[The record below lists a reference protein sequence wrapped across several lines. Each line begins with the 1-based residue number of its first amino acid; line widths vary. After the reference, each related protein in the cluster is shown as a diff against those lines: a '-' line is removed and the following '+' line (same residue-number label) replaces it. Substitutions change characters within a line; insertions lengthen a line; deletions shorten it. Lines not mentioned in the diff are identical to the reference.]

1 MVISMELLEA
11 AEKCEKTIVLV
22 EGTSDKDILEFA
34 IKQLYP
40 HLPKIDIYE
49 PINKEEVLLL

>member
-1 MVISMELLEA
+1 MELLEA